1 MKRIIITSLMAA
13 GLLNAS
19 AQNAAVEDM
28 FRKVGT
34 IMHDGVRRTRA
45 NFGDSQTTI
54 NVSVLLSTN
63 VFCSE
68 SICGEGGDYVDSLWN
83 ATSPYPEMVSLEN
96 KDRLLCI
103 IRHSLDSI
111 SALPGTLESYHFE
124 THQSGKDTIRYS
136 ICLNRGPEQ
145 GRISYDSLKA
155 CYAYSREPGPETI
168 TFNFKTYPKPCG
180 KHFWGDGYLEYT
192 MAEPLPASNVPANMD
207 EPMHFDWELYL
218 QSIMPIL
225 SQKGITQRQFKWAQ
239 DETYAGQP
247 GKSLDEDY
255 FTCCWNKRDDGS
267 YYGAG
272 ETNGTYYFIPSDQKA
287 FAEQVLRDV
296 DAATRNYIFL
306 HPEQTYQYR
315 YDTRFNTLGHK
326 INWNQQMLRSTTWSK
341 EHLQDFVYVGSD
353 EKGYYFLLFRTN
365 GSLWFPREFSSL
377 KSIING
383 EKTYFKGQEPKKE
396 RK

>member
-1 MKRIIITSLMAA
+1 MKRIIISSLFAA
-13 GLLNAS
+13 CMLTTS
-19 AQNAAVEDM
+19 AQNAAVEDL
-28 FRKVGT
+28 FKKVET

-45 NFGDSQTTI
+45 NLSDDQTTI
-54 NVSVLLSTN
+54 EVSALIGTN
-63 VFCSE
+63 MFCSK
-68 SICGEGGDYVDSLWN
+68 SVCGEGEDYVDSLWN
-83 ATSPYPEMVSLEN
+83 ATSPYPEMVNIEN
-96 KDRLLCI
+96 NNRLLRF

-111 SALPGTLESYHFE
+111 SALPSTVESYHFE

-155 CYAYSREPGPETI
+155 CYVYNRESGPETI

-192 MAEPLPASNVPANMD
+192 RAEPLPASNVPANLD
-207 EPMHFDWELYL
+207 EPVHFDWELYL

-239 DETYAGQP
+239 DEAYAGQP
-247 GKSLDEDY
+247 GKDLDKDY
-255 FTCCWNKRDDGS
+255 HTCLWNKRGDGS
-267 YYGAG
+267 YSGAG

-287 FAEQVLRDV
+287 FAEKVLGDI
-296 DAATRNYIFL
+296 DAATQKYIFL
-306 HPEQTYQYR
+306 HPEQTYRYR
-315 YDTRFNTLGHK
+315 YDTHFNSLDHR
-326 INWNQQMLRSTTWSK
+326 INWNQQMLSSTTWNK
-341 EHLQDFVYVGSD
+341 EGLQDFVYVVAD
-353 EKGYYFLLFRTN
+353 EKGYYFLLFRTK

-383 EKTYFKGQEPKKE
+383 EKTYFKGMEPKK
-396 RK
+396 